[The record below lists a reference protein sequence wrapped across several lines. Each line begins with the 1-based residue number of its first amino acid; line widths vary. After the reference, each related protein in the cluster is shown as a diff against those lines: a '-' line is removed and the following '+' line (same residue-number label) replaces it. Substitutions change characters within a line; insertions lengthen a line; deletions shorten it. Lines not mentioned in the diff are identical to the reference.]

1 MRLPDLSFNLPV
13 WKDSDFRLVKESE
26 KTAQAIARGAG
37 KGSDKFKDACRQLLN
52 LVLHGQADKLPISIR
67 DTTDVRAATFLLGSS
82 DEFIKHVRISRPLL
96 DALVLPR
103 NPLSKLSLV
112 QLIRAYFVR
121 YDTIAT
127 KEVLVD
133 WRELIKFQLNQL
145 TRKDD
150 TNDLSTYFK
159 YAMVLFSGTGP
170 AEVVAFAKGRQIDL
184 DGALKLL
191 GLNGFSNGRFLTIC
205 RYQYYLET
213 LKAIPIGA
221 EHEILH
227 ELVKKDVVNAP
238 FDDNRLMGHA
248 ILEILID
255 RSAGSAISSF
265 WQSVILTIAGDPRV
279 PTSNQNYQKWWQLLG
294 ERRIG
299 LMRGWL
305 SRFDLALFL
314 KVLEQSARDGNIG
327 DMERMFE
334 SRKQFMEGLL
344 EQGLV
349 TQSRLFLSKHAEF
362 YLQRHFKKEELPE
375 YAKVDSSETSMIYL
389 NLAGKVHMIE
399 GSHSF
404 KLKLLDN
411 LPAEFRLLDYSKR
424 LYSDYEFRSKIAR
437 IYHDEF
443 RSLRGMEELTHDI
456 HLNWQHKAMQF
467 LTKQGISVS
476 AYQLIS
482 PERYREYKSK
492 FGVS

>member
-1 MRLPDLSFNLPV
+1 MRLPELSFNLPV
-13 WKDSDFRLVKESE
+13 WKDSDFRLVKEAE
-26 KTAQAIARGAG
+26 KTVQTIARGAG
-37 KGSDKFKDACRQLLN
+37 KGSDRFKDACRRLLN
-52 LVLHGQADKLPISIR
+52 LVMHGQADKLPISIR

-82 DEFIKHVRISRPLL
+82 DEFVKNVRVSRALL
-96 DALVLPR
+96 DALASLR
-103 NPLSKLSLV
+103 NPLSKLSLL

-121 YDTIAT
+121 YDTVASNDA
-127 KEVLVD
+127 LLD
-133 WRELIKFQLNQL
+133 WREFIKFQLNQVNYNGN
-145 TRKDD
+145 
-150 TNDLSTYFK
+150 TNDLATYFK
-159 YAMVLFSGTGP
+159 YATVLFSGSGP
-170 AEVVAFAKGRQIDL
+170 AAVVAFAKGRRTDF

-191 GLNGFSNGRFLTIC
+191 GLNGFSSGRFLTIC

-213 LKAIPIGA
+213 LKTIPVGA
-221 EHEILH
+221 DHEILK
-227 ELVKKDVVNAP
+227 ELVKTDVVNAP
-238 FDDNRLMGHA
+238 FDDNCLMGHA

-255 RSAGSAISSF
+255 RSAGSSISSC

-349 TQSRLFLSKHAEF
+349 TQSRLFLSSHAES
-362 YLQRHFKKEELPE
+362 YLKRHFEKQELPE
-375 YAKVDSSETSMIYL
+375 YAKVDSQETSMIYL
-389 NLAGKVHMIE
+389 NIAGKIHMIE

-404 KLKLLDN
+404 KLKLLDQ
-411 LPAEFRLLDYSKR
+411 LPAEFKLLDYSKR
-424 LYSDYEFRSKIAR
+424 LYSDSEFRAKIGFA
-437 IYHDEF
+437 YYAEF
-443 RSLRGMEELTHDI
+443 KNRRGLEELTHDV
-456 HLNWQHKAMQF
+456 HLNWQNRAIQF
-467 LTKQGISVS
+467 LNKHGISVS
-476 AYQLIS
+476 AYQLLS
-482 PERYREYKSK
+482 RERYREYKSK
-492 FGVS
+492 FGAS

>member
-1 MRLPDLSFNLPV
+1 MRLPDLSFKLPV
-13 WKDSDFRLVKESE
+13 WKDSDFRLVKEAE
-26 KTAQAIARGAG
+26 KTVQAIARGAG
-37 KGSDKFKDACRQLLN
+37 KGSDRFKDACRRLLN
-52 LVLHGQADKLPISIR
+52 LVLHGQADKLPISII

-103 NPLSKLSLV
+103 TPLSKLSLV

-121 YDTIAT
+121 YDTVAT
-127 KEVLVD
+127 NDVLLD
-133 WRELIKFQLNQL
+133 WREFIKLQLNQIN
-145 TRKDD
+145 RNSN
-150 TNDLSTYFK
+150 TNDLATYFK
-159 YAMVLFSGTGP
+159 YATVLFSGSGP
-170 AEVVAFAKGRQIDL
+170 AEVVAFAKSRQTDL
-184 DGALKLL
+184 DGALRLL
-191 GLNGFSNGRFLTIC
+191 GLNAFSNGRFLTIC

-213 LKAIPIGA
+213 LKTIPIGA
-221 EHEILH
+221 DHEILK
-227 ELVKKDVVNAP
+227 ELVKTDVVNAP
-238 FDDNRLMGHA
+238 FDVNRLMGHA

-255 RSAGSAISSF
+255 RSAGSSISSF

-424 LYSDYEFRSKIAR
+424 LFSDYEFRSKIAQV
-437 IYHDEF
+437 YYEEF
-443 RSLRGMEELTHDI
+443 RNRRGMEELMHDI

-482 PERYREYKSK
+482 SERYREYKSK
-492 FGVS
+492 FGAS

>member
-1 MRLPDLSFNLPV
+1 MRLPDLSFNLPI

-26 KTAQAIARGAG
+26 KTVQAIARGAG
-37 KGSDKFKDACRQLLN
+37 KGSEKFKDACRRLLN
-52 LVLHGQADKLPISIR
+52 LVMNGQADKLPISII

-82 DEFIKHVRISRPLL
+82 DEFVKHVQISPALL

-103 NPLSKLSLV
+103 SPLSKLSLL

-121 YDTIAT
+121 YDTIAMND
-127 KEVLVD
+127 VLFD
-133 WRELIKFQLNQL
+133 WREFVKLQLNKVN
-145 TRKDD
+145 RNNN
-150 TNDLSTYFK
+150 TNDLATYLK
-159 YAMVLFSGTGP
+159 YATVLFSGSGP
-170 AEVVAFAKGRQIDL
+170 ADVVAFAKVRQIDL
-184 DGALKLL
+184 DGALRLL

-213 LKAIPIGA
+213 LKTIPVGA
-221 EHEILH
+221 DHEILQ
-227 ELVKKDVVNAP
+227 ELVKMDVVNAP
-238 FDDNRLMGHA
+238 FDDKRLVGHA

-255 RSAGSAISSF
+255 RSAGSSISSF
-265 WQSVILTIAGDPRV
+265 WQSVILAIAGDPRV
-279 PTSNQNYQKWWQLLG
+279 PTSSQNYQKWWQILG

-375 YAKVDSSETSMIYL
+375 YAKVDSAETSMIYL

-404 KLKLLDN
+404 KLKLLDQ
-411 LPAEFRLLDYSKR
+411 LPPQFMLLDYSKR
-424 LYSDYEFRSKIAR
+424 HYSDYEFRAKMGQVYYA
-437 IYHDEF
+437 EF
-443 RSLRGMEELTHDI
+443 KSRRGIEELTHDV
-456 HLNWQHKAMQF
+456 HLNWQNRAIQF
-467 LTKQGISVS
+467 LNKHGISVS
-476 AYQLIS
+476 AYQLLS
-482 PERYREYKSK
+482 RERYREYKSK
-492 FGVS
+492 FGAS

>member
-1 MRLPDLSFNLPV
+1 MRLPDLSFSLPV
-13 WKDSDFRLVKESE
+13 WKDSDFRLLKESE
-26 KTAQAIARGAG
+26 KAVQAIARGAG
-37 KGSDKFKDACRQLLN
+37 KGSDRFKDSCRRLLN
-52 LVLHGQADKLPISIR
+52 LALHGQADKLPTSIT
-67 DTTDVRAATFLLGSS
+67 DATDVRAATFLLGSS
-82 DEFIKHVRISRPLL
+82 DEFVKHVRISRELL
-96 DALVLPR
+96 DALILPR
-103 NPLSKLSLV
+103 SPLSKLSVL

-127 KEVLVD
+127 NDALVE
-133 WRELIKFQLNQL
+133 WREFIKLQLNQIN
-145 TRKDD
+145 RNGN
-150 TNDLSTYFK
+150 TNDLATYLQH
-159 YAMVLFSGTGP
+159 AMVLFSKSGP
-170 AEVVAFAKGRQIDL
+170 AEVVSFANNRQTDL
-184 DGALKLL
+184 DEALRLL
-191 GLNGFSNGRFLTIC
+191 CLNGFSNGRFLTIC

-213 LKAIPIGA
+213 LKTIPVGADHAI
-221 EHEILH
+221 LQ
-227 ELVKKDVVNAP
+227 ELVKTDVFNAP
-238 FDDNRLMGHA
+238 FDDKRLMGHA
-248 ILEILID
+248 ILETLID
-255 RSAGSAISSF
+255 RSAGISISSC

-362 YLQRHFKKEELPE
+362 YLRRHFKKEELPE
-375 YAKVDSSETSMIYL
+375 YAKVDSAETSMIYL

-404 KLKLLDN
+404 KLKLLDR

-424 LYSDYEFRSKIAR
+424 LYSDYEFRAKIGFA
-437 IYHDEF
+437 YYAEF
-443 RSLRGMEELTHDI
+443 KNRRGIEELTHDV
-456 HLNWQHKAMQF
+456 HLNWQNRAIQF
-467 LTKQGISVS
+467 LNKHGISVS
-476 AYQLIS
+476 AYQLLS
-482 PERYREYKSK
+482 RERYREYKSK
-492 FGVS
+492 FGAS